1 MPQLGGKLSLES
13 IEKIKKSKLN
23 RIISKYNWKL
33 ADPYLD
39 IEINDGANERKIQYI
54 SLRKFKENILSG
66 LSSSDMKN
74 KGISK
79 HLLQFFSN
87 FCQGKI
93 KLTKEKFEER
103 YFQGISL
110 EDIAKEFSIKG
121 EDITFLRQM
130 YNIKIKG
137 STYIRRKRTEI
148 PLTLRQKEILYG
160 SMMGDA
166 KRFGKPW
173 NSVVSFK
180 QSDKQ
185 EAYLKWKFEEFRSIS
200 KEENLKFALS
210 NDKREEYKG
219 HNGSWGFYTKANS
232 DVEECINN
240 FYGKNG
246 KQINKN
252 ILDNLSELSLAVWYM
267 DDGTTCWGHKA
278 RENGWNQTPEIRIC
292 TDSYSKESCDNIV
305 EWFKERWNIDSHLR
319 ERGIRSDGEMSYRVI
334 LKYTSAYFF
343 IDLIRPHIIPS
354 MLYKVDYEEYKKK
367 KGICVPW

>member
-1 MPQLGGKLSLES
+1 MARKNEVLTEEIKRKINLSKQIKLASKYDWNIVKSYLDVIIIKESVKKYLTLREFKTKIENKLS
-13 IEKIKKSKLN
+13 IADIIK
-23 RIISKYNWKL
+23 
-33 ADPYLD
+33 
-39 IEINDGANERKIQYI
+39 EG
-54 SLRKFKENILSG
+54 F
-66 LSSSDMKN
+66 
-74 KGISK
+74 SK

-110 EDIAKEFSIKG
+110 EGIAKEFSIKG
-121 EDITFLRQM
+121 GDITYLRRI

-137 STYIRRKRTEI
+137 SKYIRRKRTEI

-160 SMMGDA
+160 AMMGDA
-166 KRFGKPW
+166 KRQYSRRNSSAGFGQSEKQYDYLMW
-173 NSVVSFK
+173 KHNEFK
-180 QSDKQ
+180 NIISEKV
-185 EAYLKWKFEEFRSIS
+185 LKRYVF
-200 KEENLKFALS
+200 L
-210 NDKREEYKG
+210 DKRSG
-219 HNGSWGFYTKANS
+219 NTNTSWRFHTKANS

-246 KQINKN
+246 KQINRN

-267 DDGTTCWGHKA
+267 DDGFTDWRYKT
-278 RENGWNQTPEIRIC
+278 REYGGNPTPEVKIC

-319 ERGIRSDGEMSYRVI
+319 ERGIRSDGGMSYRVV

-343 IDLIRPHIIPS
+343 LDLIRPHIIPS